1 MVMLSRLIAS
11 ATSTDADASTF
22 SEVARVF
29 GIDWIP
35 AARRA
40 DELSEDKILSLARS
54 CSGRRWRLL
63 RRRAGRFWGRRRHPR
78 CVGVLVAA
86 RTPKYNKARLL

>member
-1 MVMLSRLIAS
+1 MLGLCEHRSRRVRRFAGTQHFYVSYITLLAAAGTIEEQAGTVMLSRLIAS

-35 AARRA
+35 AVRLAE
-40 DELSEDKILSLARS
+40 ELS
-54 CSGRRWRLL
+54 
-63 RRRAGRFWGRRRHPR
+63 
-78 CVGVLVAA
+78 
-86 RTPKYNKARLL
+86 

>member
-35 AARRA
+35 AAWLA
-40 DELSEDKILSLARS
+40 DELS
-54 CSGRRWRLL
+54 
-63 RRRAGRFWGRRRHPR
+63 
-78 CVGVLVAA
+78 
-86 RTPKYNKARLL
+86 

>member
-1 MVMLSRLIAS
+1 MLSRLIAS

-35 AARRA
+35 AAR
-40 DELSEDKILSLARS
+40 
-54 CSGRRWRLL
+54 L
-63 RRRAGRFWGRRRHPR
+63 REG
-78 CVGVLVAA
+78 LD
-86 RTPKYNKARLL
+86 

>member
-11 ATSTDADASTF
+11 ATSTDADADASTF

-35 AARRA
+35 AAR
-40 DELSEDKILSLARS
+40 LAEA
-54 CSGRRWRLL
+54 LD
-63 RRRAGRFWGRRRHPR
+63 
-78 CVGVLVAA
+78 
-86 RTPKYNKARLL
+86 

>member
-35 AARRA
+35 AVRLAE
-40 DELSEDKILSLARS
+40 EL
-54 CSGRRWRLL
+54 G
-63 RRRAGRFWGRRRHPR
+63 
-78 CVGVLVAA
+78 
-86 RTPKYNKARLL
+86 